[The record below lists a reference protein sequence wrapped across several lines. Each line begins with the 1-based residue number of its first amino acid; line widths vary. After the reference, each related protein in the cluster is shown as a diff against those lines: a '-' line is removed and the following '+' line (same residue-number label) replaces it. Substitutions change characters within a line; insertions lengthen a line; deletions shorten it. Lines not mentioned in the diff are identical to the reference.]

1 LTEFIWVV
9 VVLFWLEIFGK
20 SIMLAKHDYQRKE
33 GAMIAD
39 IAITLCMLVWA
50 AWLLG
55 SNA

>member
-1 LTEFIWVV
+1 MTTFIWVV
-9 VVLFWLEIFGK
+9 VVLFGIEIFGK

-39 IAITLCMLVWA
+39 IVITICMLVWA

-55 SNA
+55 NNA

>member
-1 LTEFIWVV
+1 MIIFIWVV
-9 VVLFWLEIFGK
+9 VVLFVIEVFGK

-39 IAITLCMLVWA
+39 ILITLVLIVWA

-55 SNA
+55 NNQ